1 MFTCFDDQWS
11 WQLDENLFIPEC
23 DVYSLDYTCPTC
35 GAKMRA
41 AAPLKFSPEDRQG
54 ERRRQRKGVGAG
66 NWATNLPSIKEN
78 EGEEE

>member
-1 MFTCFDDQWS
+1 
-11 WQLDENLFIPEC
+11 
-23 DVYSLDYTCPTC
+23 
-35 GAKMRA
+35 MRA